1 MLASDPAE
9 NTQASDPT
17 EPMERIEPAEPI
29 DKMDPLQPM
38 DKIEPAEPMDRI
50 EPGEPIDRIEPGE
63 AAALS
68 AEPLLIAMR
77 PLCPPGPAGRR
88 QGYRQVSRP
97 LMLAAPGRGRG
108 LGK

>member
-50 EPGEPIDRIEPGE
+50 EPGE

-77 PLCPPGPAGRR
+77 PLCPPGPAGRH
-88 QGYRQVSRP
+88 QGYRRVSRP